1 MLSTTLLWSKRSN
14 EHRPFSFISTNWRGQ
29 PVTSYRVVVDLIA
42 GTTTR
47 SGLNVQAEFD
57 EGYYPTGTKVSDK
70 ELAAIALHPNHWHG
84 DWNYTLGGL
93 PLM

>member
-1 MLSTTLLWSKRSN
+1 M
-14 EHRPFSFISTNWRGQ
+14 NWRGQ
-29 PVTSYRVVVDLIA
+29 PLTSYRVVVELIA

-57 EGYYPTGTKVSDK
+57 EGYYPTGNKVSDK
-70 ELAAIALHPNHWHG
+70 DLAAIALHPNNWHG
-84 DWNYTLGGL
+84 EWNYTLGGL